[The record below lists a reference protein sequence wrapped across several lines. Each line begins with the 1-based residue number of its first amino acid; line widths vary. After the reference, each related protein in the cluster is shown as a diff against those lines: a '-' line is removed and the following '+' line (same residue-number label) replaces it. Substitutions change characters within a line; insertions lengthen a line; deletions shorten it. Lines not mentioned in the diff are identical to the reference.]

1 MLFVNIGLQNFL
13 SGRKVNIMGI
23 EQLKAWVSAEKQKE
37 AQARDNERNAA
48 LLEERKRLNR
58 LARVKADAN
67 YLQHSEVY
75 GAFKECAQALRGR
88 WNDVTLRIIKAKHD
102 KDKPRIELTWNYEY
116 HRAEHSSSADFW
128 SCDLISA
135 EVDERNPKTQEV
147 VGIKFFQDEV
157 GTYSLGVCV
166 PDRDKL
172 IETLEKGIKD
182 PLRRKESFV
191 KQPSLFKRIVA
202 PFS

>member
-1 MLFVNIGLQNFL
+1 MAIIEL
-13 SGRKVNIMGI
+13 GI
-23 EQLKAWVSAEKQKE
+23 W
-37 AQARDNERNAA
+37 RNAKREA
-48 LLEERKRLNR
+48 EQKRFNEWKTRVEEE
-58 LARVKADAN
+58 AN
-67 YLQHSEVY
+67 YLQQAEVRD
-75 GAFKECAQALRGR
+75 AFEACAKRLRR
-88 WNDVTLRIIKAKHD
+88 DHEDVTLRIIKPAYH
-102 KDKPRIELTWNYEY
+102 KDNPRIELTWNYEY